1 MWLGAPSPPLPSP
14 PCLRIGRDTR
24 FPAHKHTHSPT
35 RTLQTY
41 TLPPPPSPRDDDD
54 GDGASASSSATASA
68 SSSAASATSAPGV
81 PHIGPRGLSAV
92 GGSHNHSH
100 SGGSG
105 GGGGGGIDTISRVD
119 FLNELKSKVAPR
131 GARDD
136 DL

>member
-1 MWLGAPSPPLPSP
+1 M
-14 PCLRIGRDTR
+14 
-24 FPAHKHTHSPT
+24 
-35 RTLQTY
+35 QTY

-92 GGSHNHSH
+92 GGSHSH
-100 SGGSG
+100 SGGS
-105 GGGGGGIDTISRVD
+105 GGGGGIDTISRVD
-119 FLNELKSKVAPR
+119 FLNELKSKAAPR